1 MKPCI
6 QCGIPL
12 QNNAEV
18 CNKCGSEQT
27 HMPAFPA
34 KPIPPSTPHEQTKD
48 KFFYLI
54 EAIAVLLP
62 IILGIIGY
70 CVFNA
75 TGAIVGILIGV
86 APWFIFGIN

>member
-1 MKPCI
+1 MKPCM
-6 QCGIPL
+6 QCGFPL
-12 QNNAEV
+12 HNNAAV
-18 CNKCGSEQT
+18 CDKCGSEQT
-27 HMPAFPA
+27 HMPAYPT
-34 KPIPPSTPHEQTKD
+34 KPTTPSTPHEQTKD
-48 KFFYLI
+48 IFFCFF

-70 CVFNA
+70 NLFNV